1 MMRPACCKREDTPP
15 VVLGAISA
23 YSFYSIGR
31 LSKQEDAASIGE
43 TWESTVSPSS
53 SWVVDLSCFVTPIG
67 AALSFSI
74 ILGDILSSVLKTL
87 GLKGILASRHV
98 SILCLTLSALY
109 PLCSLASLAALA
121 PMSIIGVLSSMM
133 TCIFLGY
140 RCLGGAYSPG
150 GALLKSVPEVYAP
163 SFGVKGMQLLSP
175 SILILCAM
183 AGTGYMCHFAAPEV
197 QKSLENNTDA
207 RFKKLTGIGFG
218 VTAILSVLF
227 TAFGFL
233 TFGGASSGLVLN
245 NYSTQDA
252 GATFCRVL
260 TAVSLIGSYPIVF
273 AGARNAWF
281 ALAHKGKEVTD
292 KLRSKTTK
300 IMLSIV
306 TATALILEDSGF
318 VVSLNGAIMGS
329 AIIYVFPALMFLK
342 STSSRLSEGSLK
354 MTRGLK
360 AERLFNKVMAVLGV
374 CLGLSGAAV
383 SILSTF
389 FPGFL

>member
-1 MMRPACCKREDTPP
+1 MIHLQSSKAAFYLLIFITLSFKSYETNAFSDYGNGNRIRSKFPNNKSTLSRPLQFLDYNSRKRLLQSSAVADVTQDQEQGGNASMTSSVFNVVKACIGAGVLAFPSGVAAFADVKQGLVPSAVIL

-109 PLCSLASLAALA
+109 PLCSLASLSALA

-183 AGTGYMCHFAAPEV
+183 AGTGYMV
-197 QKSLENNTDA
+197 
-207 RFKKLTGIGFG
+207 
-218 VTAILSVLF
+218 
-227 TAFGFL
+227 
-233 TFGGASSGLVLN
+233 GL
-245 NYSTQDA
+245 
-252 GATFCRVL
+252 
-260 TAVSLIGSYPIVF
+260 
-273 AGARNAWF
+273 
-281 ALAHKGKEVTD
+281 
-292 KLRSKTTK
+292 
-300 IMLSIV
+300 
-306 TATALILEDSGF
+306 
-318 VVSLNGAIMGS
+318 
-329 AIIYVFPALMFLK
+329 
-342 STSSRLSEGSLK
+342 
-354 MTRGLK
+354 
-360 AERLFNKVMAVLGV
+360 
-374 CLGLSGAAV
+374 
-383 SILSTF
+383 
-389 FPGFL
+389 